1 MFQNFRMLQ
10 FPQDA
15 LMWVLIYDSQALEI
29 PKPWSPPSASLIL
42 PLALAT
48 MQLSPSMTH
57 GRRKLGFTAPLRP
70 CSSQVNEG
78 RALLTVAGLFYRK
91 GWHDSHNGESRA
103 PMWSDVGLIKQQA
116 FHVHCRSHVSSGM
129 AVSNTYGTANF
140 NFQCCKTPLSTPQ
153 ILRLERKRVAVF
165 ML

>member
-1 MFQNFRMLQ
+1 MLQ

-78 RALLTVAGLFYRK
+78 RALLTVAGLFIGK
-91 GWHDSHNGESRA
+91 AGMTLTTVRA
-103 PMWSDVGLIKQQA
+103 GLPCGQMWA
-116 FHVHCRSHVSSGM
+116 
-129 AVSNTYGTANF
+129 
-140 NFQCCKTPLSTPQ
+140 
-153 ILRLERKRVAVF
+153 
-165 ML
+165 